1 MGDKAEKT
9 CCLTAFYHST
19 VGKKMIMALTGI
31 VLVGFVIGHMIGNLK
46 VFYPCHPPAPCKI
59 DEYAIFLREIG
70 AHLFGHEVV
79 LWLVRVVLLL
89 SVLLHVDS
97 AIKLSLRNRKS
108 AGRTG
113 EGQRYAV
120 KSFRSATYASR
131 SMSIGGSII
140 FLFIIIHILHFTTG
154 NLHFA
159 GFEHM
164 HVQAN
169 VTRAFQSVG
178 WVILYVVA
186 VSGLGMHLYHG
197 VWSMFQTL
205 GIDSPSTNK
214 VLRTGALVIG
224 VVVSVGFAA
233 VPLAIFLGVIP
244 VQ

>member
-1 MGDKAEKT
+1 MSDKAGKM
-9 CCLTAFYHST
+9 CCFTAFYHST
-19 VGKKMIMALTGI
+19 VGKKMIMALTGV

-79 LWLVRVVLLL
+79 LWLVRIGLVL
-89 SVLLHVDS
+89 SVVLHVDS
-97 AIKLSLRNRKS
+97 AIRLSLRNRKS
-108 AGRTG
+108 AGRGG
-113 EGQRYAV
+113 EGKRYAV
-120 KSFRSATYASR
+120 SSYRSATYASR
-131 SMSIGGSII
+131 TMAIGGSIL

-154 NLHFA
+154 HLHFA

-169 VTRAFQSVG
+169 VTRAFQNVG
-178 WVILYVVA
+178 WVMLYVVA

-197 VWSMFQTL
+197 VWSMCQTL
-205 GIDSPSTNK
+205 GVDSPGINK

-224 VVVSVGFAA
+224 VVVSVGFVA

>member
-1 MGDKAEKT
+1 
-9 CCLTAFYHST
+9 
-19 VGKKMIMALTGI
+19 
-31 VLVGFVIGHMIGNLK
+31 
-46 VFYPCHPPAPCKI
+46 
-59 DEYAIFLREIG
+59 
-70 AHLFGHEVV
+70 
-79 LWLVRVVLLL
+79 
-89 SVLLHVDS
+89 
-97 AIKLSLRNRKS
+97 
-108 AGRTG
+108 
-113 EGQRYAV
+113 
-120 KSFRSATYASR
+120 
-131 SMSIGGSII
+131 MSIGGSII